1 MAEKG
6 AEIQITIDDAPGT
19 ANGAMRALLA
29 EWRVKTMFF
38 VEGEFVKSRPTEVAA
53 MMRAGHRLGLHTWDH
68 PQLTKMSDA
77 KIREEFTKTD
87 DLVKKLTG
95 KSMAPHWRPPF
106 GAFNQ
111 RVKNIANSL
120 GFTKMWLWDVDS
132 LDWKHLGHTQA
143 IVNEV
148 EGGLAR
154 VNKPTIDILFHDKL
168 TTVNALK
175 VLLPRLKAKG
185 FRLVDF
191 P

>member
-1 MAEKG
+1 M
-6 AEIQITIDDAPGT
+6 QITIDDAPGT
-19 ANGAMRALLA
+19 ANGAMRALFA
-29 EWRVKTMFF
+29 AWHVKTMFF
-38 VEGEFVKSRPTEVAA
+38 VEGAFVKSRPTEIAA
-53 MMRAGHRLGLHTWDH
+53 MTRAGHRLGLHTWDH

-87 DLVKKLTG
+87 ELVKKLTG

-132 LDWKHLGHTQA
+132 LDWKHLGNTQA